1 MDARTASVGT
11 ESAVTPE
18 PSTSPYLTTQAA
30 AEYLS
35 LSPRTLEK
43 HRVTGTGP
51 HFRKHGGKVVYRR
64 QDLDD
69 WSARGDRVSTSDPGP
84 VDAPKP
90 YRHGLPQATEGGTKK
105 RSGGR
110 S

>member
-1 MDARTASVGT
+1 MDARIASVGT
-11 ESAVTPE
+11 ESPVTPE

-69 WSARGDRVSTSDPGP
+69 WSARGDRVSTSDPGH
-84 VDAPKP
+84 VNAPKP
-90 YRHGLPQATEGGTKK
+90 YRHGLPLGTKK